1 MLRDAEIAY
10 IGSAAAYKNAK
21 GENFDMKSLSELRDI
36 TGMLIYTNDN
46 CTGCNKCVR
55 VCPTLVSNIAK
66 EGKIWVNR
74 ESCVACGACLKACG
88 HEARVYMDD
97 TDQFFEDLKIGK
109 KISVIVAPA
118 FLANYPKEYKRVLGY
133 LKSAG
138 VNHIYS
144 VSFGADITTWGY
156 LKYIT
161 ENNFI
166 GGISQPC
173 PAVVDYVE
181 KYIPKLIPRMMPVQS
196 PMMCMAIYIK
206 KYLNISDELAF
217 ISPCVAKK
225 IEIMDKNNHGYV
237 KYNVTFQ
244 KLMQHIGK
252 DYTNSPEYMDELEYG
267 LGSLYPMPGGL
278 KENVEHFL
286 GKGQVIRQ
294 VEGEQEAYH
303 YLEEYLKRV
312 EHKAELPFM
321 VDILNCSKGC
331 IYGTA
336 TEPSKNTDDV
346 LLTLS
351 KMRSMDKKDIHTKGF
366 RKINKSPWTQQIPSS
381 ERLANFMEAFK
392 ELNLSDFIRKYD
404 TTKAITV
411 SKPSTAELNEIYMSM
426 CKDTVEKQN
435 INCGACGYATCQDMA
450 CAIHNSVNSKEN
462 CIHYIKELAE
472 QEQLNLEKINEQ
484 QAQEHEKRSNMIDA
498 IRGQFGTLSNAV
510 TELNEANEASANE
523 ATDLANKL
531 NDISNFCYS
540 LEDSLASI
548 LNFIDI
554 YKNTS
559 ENIVGIANKTNLLSL
574 NASIEAARAG
584 EQGRGFAV
592 VAEEIRNLSSSIK
605 TLIAKDNQ
613 QAEETIPKV
622 DESVNAIKQLIDNI
636 NHMSDRV
643 ATIAANSEEIAAQT
657 ANVQVMS
664 DDLKDSIEEI

>member
-1 MLRDAEIAY
+1 MKDMNELLNTADMLV
-10 IGSAAAYKNAK
+10 
-21 GENFDMKSLSELRDI
+21 
-36 TGMLIYTNDN
+36 YTNDQ

-55 VCPTLVSNIAK
+55 VCPTLVSNIAQ

-74 ESCVACGACLKACG
+74 DSCIACGACLDACG
-88 HEARVYMDD
+88 HDARSYHDD
-97 TDQFFEDLKIGK
+97 TKQFFSDLKSGR

-133 LKSAG
+133 LKSLG

-161 ENNFI
+161 ENNFT

-173 PAVVDYVE
+173 PVVVDYVE
-181 KYIPKLIPRMMPVQS
+181 KYIPELLPKMMSVQS
-196 PMMCMAIYIK
+196 PMMCMAIYVK
-206 KYLNISDELAF
+206 KYLKLTDDLAF

-225 IEIMDKNNHGYV
+225 GEINDKNNYGYV
-237 KYNVTFQ
+237 KYNVTFL
-244 KLMQHIGK
+244 KLMQHIGRN
-252 DYTNSPEYMDELEYG
+252 YTSSPEYTDELEYG
-267 LGSLYPMPGGL
+267 MGSLYPMPGGL
-278 KENVEHFL
+278 RENVEHFL
-286 GKGQVIRQ
+286 GKGQVVRQ

-303 YLEEYLKRV
+303 YLKEYLKRV
-312 EHKAELPFM
+312 KNKAELPFM

-336 TEPSKNTDDV
+336 TDPAKNTDDV

-351 KMRSMDKKDIHTKGF
+351 KMRAIDKQELRGKGPF
-366 RKINKSPWTQQIPSS
+366 RKSNKSPWSQQSTPK
-381 ERLANFMEAFK
+381 ERLANLMEAFK

-404 TTKAITV
+404 SSKQIKV
-411 SKPSTAELNEIYMSM
+411 SEPSASELNEIYHSM
-426 CKDTVEKQN
+426 LKDTPLKQS
-435 INCGACGYATCQDMA
+435 INCSACGYDTCKDMA
-450 CAIHNSVNSKEN
+450 YAIYNKVNAKEN

-472 QEQLNLEKINEQ
+472 NESLALEKVNEQ
-484 QAQEHEKRSNMIDA
+484 QRQEHEHRMNKIDA
-498 IRGQFGTLSNAV
+498 IKGQFGTLSNAV
-510 TELNEANEASANE
+510 VELNEANEASANE
-523 ATDLANKL
+523 ATDLAGKL
-531 NDISNFCYS
+531 HDISEFCYK

-559 ENIVGIANKTNLLSL
+559 ENIVNIANKTNLLSL

-592 VAEEIRNLSSSIK
+592 VAEEIRNLSASIK
-605 TLIAKDNQ
+605 TLIVKDNQ
-613 QAEETIPKV
+613 QAEETIPMV
-622 DESVNAIKQLIDNI
+622 DESVNSIKQLIENI
-636 NHMSDRV
+636 NHMSDRI

-657 ANVQVMS
+657 TNVQVMAE
-664 DDLKDSIEEI
+664 DLKDEVQKI